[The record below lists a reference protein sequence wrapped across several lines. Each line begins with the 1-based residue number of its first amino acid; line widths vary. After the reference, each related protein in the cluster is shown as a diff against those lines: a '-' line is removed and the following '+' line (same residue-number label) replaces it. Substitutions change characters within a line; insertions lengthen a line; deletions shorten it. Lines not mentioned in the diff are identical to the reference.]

1 MSDILTCNN
10 VLLREDEYKTSQ
22 NNNPHKESNMESE
35 GLHFSGSE
43 LIMPQVFDRLQY
55 VESYTQIHTE
65 KWLAIKWVHP
75 FQ

>member
-1 MSDILTCNN
+1 
-10 VLLREDEYKTSQ
+10 
-22 NNNPHKESNMESE
+22 MESE

-43 LIMPQVFDRLQY
+43 LIRPQVFDRLQY

-65 KWLAIKWVHP
+65 KWLAIKLVHP